1 MEIVDRKP
9 VPIYEVVCPECK
21 STIRYKACEVSFCHI
36 ICPVCGTAI
45 WASTIAPVFFS
56 EEKGMSK
63 DADD

>member
-36 ICPVCGTAI
+36 TCPVCGVPI
-45 WASTIAPVFFS
+45 WASTLCAVS
-56 EEKGMSK
+56 LHKKMEVTG
-63 DADD
+63 DA

>member
-9 VPIYEVVCPECK
+9 VPIYEVVCHECK

-36 ICPVCGTAI
+36 TCPVCGVPI

-56 EEKGMSK
+56 KEKWGEQGC
-63 DADD
+63 D

>member
-36 ICPVCGTAI
+36 GCPVCGVAI
-45 WASTIAPVFFS
+45 WATTIAPVFFS
-56 EEKGMSK
+56 EEKEVSRDG
-63 DADD
+63 